1 MSFSCPE
8 LIRLSRSGQ
17 CPGQGGEIVSGDM
30 YPAPVLTR
38 PAPTHSPR
46 HPGLMLLVYWHFP
59 VLYPV
64 PRPPDALSN
73 LKTVHDMMWHTDCAD
88 NMRGAWRLLTE
99 RMCAMRG
106 SGVTQRKGWDQWKW
120 INSESGA
127 DMSSAPSPPPHR
139 GMGLSAD
146 VMREHWRL
154 GSWTLSGES
163 CDKHVTNKWLAR
175 IREQIMLQLI
185 FSELFIKDYSC
196 LLRFCVYQGK

>member
-73 LKTVHDMMWHTDCAD
+73 LKTAHDLMWHTLLTAHDGYW
-88 NMRGAWRLLTE
+88 RGACVRCVGVASHSARGEINESESIVKVVQIWALHPRLRLTE
-99 RMCAMRG
+99 
-106 SGVTQRKGWDQWKW
+106 GWDYQL
-120 INSESGA
+120 
-127 DMSSAPSPPPHR
+127 MSW
-139 GMGLSAD
+139 
-146 VMREHWRL
+146 HWRL
-154 GSWTLSGES
+154 GSWTLRGES